1 MKIVVIAIYY
11 GQLPE
16 WFNLWLKSCEYNK
29 NIDFIFITD
38 QEVKDTPINVQVLK
52 ITFEKLKKLISK
64 KLEYDIIL
72 EKPYKLC
79 DFRPMY
85 GLIFEEIVK
94 EYDYWG
100 HCDIDLIFGDIEYF
114 IEKYNIERYE
124 KFLHLGH
131 LSLYKNTYENNRNF
145 KRDVIGMKNWKEVVT
160 DGKNFYFDE
169 WSGIYKVYKQY
180 NIPMFENRIFA
191 DISMIYKRFR
201 LALKDIN
208 YDYQVFYWENGKVY
222 RNYIKNSD
230 ILSDE
235 FIYIHFKKRKLK
247 NNIFNSNNIEGFYI
261 TNNGFFEKKKKI
273 TKEEIK
279 NYNLFQGKIREKIEL
294 FLFNLKEL
302 LKK

>member
-16 WFNLWLKSCEYNK
+16 WFSLWLKSCEYNK

-38 QEVKDTPINVQVLK
+38 QEIKDVPINVQVLK
-52 ITFEKLKKLISK
+52 LTFEKLRELISQ
-64 KLEYDIIL
+64 KLKHDIIL

-85 GLIFEEIVK
+85 GVIFEEIVK

-114 IEKYNIERYE
+114 IKKYSIEKYER
-124 KFLHLGH
+124 FLHLGH

-145 KRDVIGMKNWKEVVT
+145 RRDAVGMKNWKEVVA

-169 WSGIYKVYKQY
+169 WAGIYKVYKQY
-180 NIPMFENRIFA
+180 KIPMFENRIFA

-208 YDYQVFYWENGKVY
+208 YDYQVFYWENGKIY
-222 RNYIKNSD
+222 RSYVRNSE
-230 ILSDE
+230 ILNDE
-235 FIYIHFKKRKLK
+235 FIYLHFKKRKLK
-247 NNIFNSNNIEGFYI
+247 NNIFNLSNIRSFYI
-261 TNNGFFEKKKKI
+261 TNNGFFEKNGKV

-279 NYNLFQGKIREKIEL
+279 KYNLFQGILREKIEL
-294 FLFNLKEL
+294 VMFTLKEL